1 MSTTPLP
8 PTTSPPPGGL
18 SGVPGLP
25 RWLLHL
31 LEVLDRANLPF
42 LASALTFD
50 AMLALIP
57 LAIIIIA
64 GLGYLISQTGH
75 LGMANPSEV
84 LTGFLPQHGHTAVGD
99 PFALV
104 ENIFSKIRGYR
115 SRLTLI
121 AIPAFLWFSTRL
133 FGAIRTCLS
142 SIFQVRARPAP
153 GGFVM
158 SYLIGYLFAKLRDL
172 LMVAIVVAL
181 ALANTVISAWLALM
195 RAQGIAL
202 DPPWTFF
209 VSGLGQVLGTLLAI
223 LFSLSLFM
231 VLYRYA
237 SPKRLAWSGAL
248 LASGV
253 ATVGFELAKRLFGLY
268 LTYLN
273 RGGQYSVDA
282 NVGAALLIIL
292 WLWYMS
298 LVFLIGAAAA
308 DVWDRG
314 HAAKLLHATQ
324 ASSPPSRANP

>member
-1 MSTTPLP
+1 MA
-8 PTTSPPPGGL
+8 
-18 SGVPGLP
+18 GVP

-57 LAIIIIA
+57 LAILIIA
-64 GLGYLISQTGH
+64 GLGYLLAQTTNFGS
-75 LGMANPSEV
+75 ADPTEV
-84 LTGFLPQHGHTAVGD
+84 LSAFLPSHAHFTASD

-104 ENIFSKIRGYR
+104 ENVFEKIRGYR
-115 SRLTLI
+115 SQLTLF

-142 SIFQVRARPAP
+142 SIFQVRARPVP

-172 LMVAIVVAL
+172 AMVAVVVAL
-181 ALANTVISAWLALM
+181 AFANTMVSAGLALL
-195 RAQGIAL
+195 RTHGVSL
-202 DPPWTFF
+202 DSSWAFF
-209 VSGLGQVLGTLLAI
+209 VSGLGQLLGTLVALSFSMV
-223 LFSLSLFM
+223 LFIA
-231 VLYRYA
+231 LYRYA

-248 LASGV
+248 LASSV
-253 ATVGFELAKRLFGLY
+253 ATVGFEIAKRLFGLY

-308 DVWDRG
+308 DVWDRA
-314 HAAKLLHATQ
+314 HTAKLLAVAQ
-324 ASSPPSRANP
+324 AAAPDEKRGMSS